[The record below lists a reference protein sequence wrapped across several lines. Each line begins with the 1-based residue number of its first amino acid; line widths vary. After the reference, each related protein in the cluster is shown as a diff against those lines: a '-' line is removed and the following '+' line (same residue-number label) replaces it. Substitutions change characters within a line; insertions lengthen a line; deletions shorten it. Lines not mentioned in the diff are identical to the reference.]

1 MWDMVPRKVL
11 VGIETADCLPAL
23 SLAAEEAV
31 RRGCGVHLVHVLP
44 RPTPATRTSTSS
56 SWWPAS
62 CSGQVRLSSG
72 EPRGRCSDMLPDD
85 LVVSTELRHGTV
97 FSCLVEAS
105 AHACLLVLQHRD
117 RVTTASPTCCR
128 RSTPWWP
135 PPTVRCWWSRRRGRA
150 KSRLSAP
157 WCSPVWT
164 WRPVPRTWSS
174 WPWPRHP
181 GVTRGCGLFTA
192 PRARLGGVEDID
204 PTAYAAWLRRA
215 QRELEADFSAL
226 TGSQPDVA
234 VELEVVPEAPATA
247 LVAKARGAAV
257 VVMGRGHRGLPFVK
271 RLGPVT
277 GEVLRLRRMPGA
289 GRRREPSDP
298 RSAPTRALAGRH
310 RMRPRVF
317 VPRPPVFGSTASGA
331 QEQDQ

>member
-31 RRGCGVHLVHVLP
+31 RRGSGVHLMHVLP
-44 RPTPATRTSTSS
+44 TIHASHPHIDELELVAGELQRAGEAVVGEAARTM
-56 SWWPAS
+56 
-62 CSGQVRLSSG
+62 QRL
-72 EPRGRCSDMLPDD
+72 LPDD

-117 RVTTASPTCCR
+117 TRHDGVSHLLPTIHPVVASAHCPVLVVPQTWHSEESVERPLVLAGVDDGSRSAHVAQLAMAEAARRHARVR
-128 RSTPWWP
+128 L
-135 PPTVRCWWSRRRGRA
+135 VHGA
-150 KSRLSAP
+150 KD
-157 WCSPVWT
+157 
-164 WRPVPRTWSS
+164 
-174 WPWPRHP
+174 
-181 GVTRGCGLFTA
+181 
-192 PRARLGGVEDID
+192 RLGGVEDND

-257 VVMGRGHRGLPFVK
+257 VVVGRGHRSLPFVK

-277 GEVLRLRRMPGA
+277 GEVLRLAACPVLVVDETPPTPAARA
-289 GRRREPSDP
+289 REPG
-298 RSAPTRALAGRH
+298 RATIA
-310 RMRPRVF
+310 
-317 VPRPPVFGSTASGA
+317 
-331 QEQDQ
+331 

>member
-31 RRGCGVHLVHVLP
+31 RRGCGVHLMHVLP
-44 RPTPATRTSTSS
+44 PIHASHPHLDEIELVAGELQRAGSAVLGGAARTM
-56 SWWPAS
+56 
-62 CSGQVRLSSG
+62 QRL
-72 EPRGRCSDMLPDD
+72 LPDD

-117 RVTTASPTCCR
+117 PRHDGLSHLLPTIHSVVASARCPVLVVPQTWQSEESVER
-128 RSTPWWP
+128 PLVLAGVADGSRSAH
-135 PPTVRCWWSRRRGRA
+135 VVQLAMAEASRRHGRLRLVHGA
-150 KSRLSAP
+150 KDP
-157 WCSPVWT
+157 
-164 WRPVPRTWSS
+164 
-174 WPWPRHP
+174 
-181 GVTRGCGLFTA
+181 
-192 PRARLGGVEDID
+192 LGGVEDGD
-204 PTAYAAWLRRA
+204 PTSSAVWLRQA
-215 QRELEADFSAL
+215 QRELESELSAL
-226 TGSQPDVA
+226 TGSQPDVP

-277 GEVLRLRRMPGA
+277 GEVLRHAACPVLVANDNPPDPA
-289 GRRREPSDP
+289 PRRRDP
-298 RSAPTRALAGRH
+298 WRAAL
-310 RMRPRVF
+310 V
-317 VPRPPVFGSTASGA
+317 
-331 QEQDQ
+331 